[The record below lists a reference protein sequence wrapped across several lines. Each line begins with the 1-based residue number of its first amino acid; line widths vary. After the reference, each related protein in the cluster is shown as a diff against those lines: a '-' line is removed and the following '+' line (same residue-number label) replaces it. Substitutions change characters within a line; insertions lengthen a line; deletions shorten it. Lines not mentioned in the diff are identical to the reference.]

1 MSELFTTIVG
11 SHVWRMDTPKSD
23 IDIATVRIE
32 PTIDVLK
39 NIANIKTTFVSGVED
54 KTSYEIGPLIEGLIK
69 CNIDSM
75 KMVVSPVPS
84 IYELKGYKE
93 ELCAIIYNNLSKD
106 IFNSTHGLGSGNYKK
121 YIIRRKEVDNPKRVN
136 TICRTLQFGITA
148 LETGKI
154 KFEPYYGTIE
164 EIPEMLRDIQVAR
177 INSSLPEH
185 SDPNPFREFLYNIRI
200 KELNGDL

>member
-11 SHVWRMDTPKSD
+11 SHVWKMNTPKSD
-23 IDIATVRIE
+23 LDIATVRVE
-32 PTIDVLK
+32 PTVDILK
-39 NIANIKTTFVSGVED
+39 NIANIKTTFVPGVED

-75 KMVVSPVPS
+75 KMVISPIPAV
-84 IYELKGYKE
+84 YELEMYRK
-93 ELCAIIYNNLSKD
+93 ELCTIIYNNISKD

-121 YIIRRKEVDNPKRVN
+121 YIIGRNEIDNPKRIN

-148 LETGKI
+148 LETGKL